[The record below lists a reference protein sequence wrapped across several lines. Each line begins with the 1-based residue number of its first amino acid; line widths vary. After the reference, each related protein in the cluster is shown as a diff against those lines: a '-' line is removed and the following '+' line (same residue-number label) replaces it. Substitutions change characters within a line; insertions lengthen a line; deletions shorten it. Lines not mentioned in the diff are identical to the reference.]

1 MKDLFPKAFRIFMVA
16 AILIGGGLWLDYEA
30 KKGTKE
36 QSALGSIIK
45 TYQSFTKVNKKTAK
59 KKKKKNTAAKKN
71 ATNSATNQPDATKE
85 TAKKKAKKT
94 TPNTENTTTQQDPT
108 KSTGGYVDD
117 TIKEKARQEALDAA
131 REIYN
136 QTQTQK

>member
-1 MKDLFPKAFRIFMVA
+1 MKDFFPKAFRIFMVV
-16 AILIGGGLWLDYEA
+16 AILVGGGLWLDYEA

-36 QSALGSIIK
+36 ESALGSIIK
-45 TYQSFTKVNKKTAK
+45 AYQNFTKVNKKTTAK
-59 KKKKKNTAAKKN
+59 KKKKKKTT
-71 ATNSATNQPDATKE
+71 ATNEKQATNTTTNQDTTKE
-85 TAKKKAKKT
+85 TVKKKKAIT
-94 TPNTENTTTQQDPT
+94 NTENTTTQQDPL

-136 QTQTQK
+136 QTQAQQ